1 MRNVLVVMS
10 RLDSEKLASVQFSK
24 SLGLSLG
31 VVYSMP
37 ECVPDDCRGL
47 SLCRLSFTKQPNTKP
62 LYSFLEETFIP
73 DLIIIF
79 DCYEKR
85 ILDRLYGVGC
95 PVVKI
100 ISSADAYCLYGDYR
114 YPFQFFR
121 DFSLILKEM
130 ALVLSAADSKRSY
143 FHQRD
148 MIQCWKQSSMI
159 VITAKDDRVKLL
171 DHGVSDDIIQLRSG
185 SLIETVTMIVTA
197 FGL

>member
-10 RLDSEKLASVQFSK
+10 RLDSEKLAFVQLSK

-31 VVYSMP
+31 VVYSIP
-37 ECVPDDCRGL
+37 ERVPDDCRGL
-47 SLCRLSFTKQPNTKP
+47 SLCRLSFTKQLNMKP

-100 ISSADAYCLYGDYR
+100 ISSADSYCLYGDYR

-121 DFSLILKEM
+121 DFPLILKEM
-130 ALVLSAADSKRSY
+130 VLVLSAAHSKRSY

-148 MIQCWKQSSMI
+148 MIHRWKQSSMI
-159 VITAKDDRVKLL
+159 VTTAKDDRVKLL
-171 DHGVSDDIIQLRSG
+171 GYGVSDDIIQLRSG
-185 SLIETVTMIVTA
+185 SLLETLTHVVA
-197 FGL
+197 DFGL